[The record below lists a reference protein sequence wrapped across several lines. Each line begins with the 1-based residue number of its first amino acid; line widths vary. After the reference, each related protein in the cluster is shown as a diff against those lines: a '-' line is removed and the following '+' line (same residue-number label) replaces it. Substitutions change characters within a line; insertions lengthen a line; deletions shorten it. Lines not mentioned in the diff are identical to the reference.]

1 MEEVQALPLSEASGG
16 FATPPSAT
24 EGPALPQE
32 ASSLPSCAP
41 ITAGNF
47 DGKRVA
53 DALDVM
59 ATGKILS
66 ILPGNS
72 SGRTVKMNLVVEPN
86 WYVFF
91 KPRHRVHLFTR
102 PQGEVG
108 AFRVNRLLGMNHVP
122 PAVVRTLD
130 GSVIHSA
137 FKRRGTAERL
147 DQLEREVLSPGT
159 DDLTGALLLWV
170 HGARNFEPSEAL
182 LEKMKNPRAVLSPD
196 EEALV
201 WDLSWMVLLDHLTNN
216 YDRHTGG
223 NILRAKDG
231 RLVFI
236 DNGAAFGPDRDWKRA
251 RRQGQLQLLARHAP
265 AFTAALRRLEPRVM
279 AACAGDVLS
288 ARDIDG
294 VLSRRDELVAHLAGL
309 ERGCPTD
316 CRIPREL
323 EAP

>member
-1 MEEVQALPLSEASGG
+1 M
-16 FATPPSAT
+16 
-24 EGPALPQE
+24 
-32 ASSLPSCAP
+32 
-41 ITAGNF
+41 
-47 DGKRVA
+47 A
-53 DALDVM
+53 DALDAM
-59 ATGKILS
+59 ATGRILS
-66 ILPGNS
+66 IIPGNT
-72 SGRTVKMNLVVEPN
+72 SGRTVKVNLVVAPN

-108 AFRVNRLLGMNHVP
+108 AFRLNRLLGMNHVP

-137 FKRRGTAERL
+137 FKRRGTPERL
-147 DQLEREVLSPGT
+147 EQLQREVLSPAT

-170 HGARNFEPSEAL
+170 QGARNFEPSPAL
-182 LEKMKNPRAVLSPD
+182 LGRMGDAGARLSPA
-196 EEALV
+196 EEVLI
-201 WDLSWMVLLDHLTNN
+201 WDLSWMVILDHLTNN

-223 NILRAKDG
+223 NILRAKSG

-236 DNGAAFGPDRDWKRA
+236 DNGAAFGPDRDWKAA
-251 RRQGQLQLLARHAP
+251 RRKDLLRLLARHHP
-265 AFTAALRRLEPRVM
+265 AFTAALRRLSPRVM

-288 ARDIDG
+288 ARDLDE
-294 VLSRRDELVAHLAGL
+294 VLSRRDELVEHLAAL
-309 ERGCPTD
+309 ERKCPTD